1 MFEASGRHVAVSL
14 LMSLPMEDEMNMILR
29 QRNGYPLRPTLFA
42 NLFDSM
48 LEDLMTPAA
57 ESSRDA
63 NSFSPRIDVIEKEN
77 GYQVEADLPGV
88 TKNDVKVSVDGQRV
102 TIEAEVRRE
111 SERKEG
117 ETLMH
122 AERVVRK
129 YLRSFDLPHEVD
141 DAQAVAK
148 LEHGVLTLTLPKKQA
163 AQSRLLQ
170 IQ

>member
-1 MFEASGRHVAVSL
+1 
-14 LMSLPMEDEMNMILR
+14 MNMILR
-29 QRNGYPLRPTLFA
+29 QRNGYPLRPTLFG
-42 NLFDSM
+42 NLLDSM
-48 LEDLMTPAA
+48 MEEFAAPAA
-57 ESSRDA
+57 EAARESGA
-63 NSFSPRIDVIEKEN
+63 FSPRIDVVETEN

-111 SERKEG
+111 TERKEG
-117 ETLMH
+117 QTVMH

-129 YLRSFDLPHEVD
+129 YTRSFELPQEVD
-141 DAQAVAK
+141 DSQAIAK

-163 AQSRLLQ
+163 SQSRRLP

>member
-1 MFEASGRHVAVSL
+1 
-14 LMSLPMEDEMNMILR
+14 MNMILR
-29 QRNGYPLRPTLFA
+29 HRNGYPLRPTLFG
-42 NLFDSM
+42 NLVETM
-48 LEDLMTPAA
+48 LDELMTPAA
-57 ESSRDA
+57 DAARDSGA
-63 NSFSPRIDVIEKEN
+63 FSPRIDVIEAEG

-111 SERKEG
+111 TERKEG
-117 ETLMH
+117 ETVMH

-129 YLRSFDLPHEVD
+129 YARSFELPHEVD
-141 DAQAVAK
+141 DGQAVAK

-163 AQSRLLQ
+163 SQSRQLT

>member
-1 MFEASGRHVAVSL
+1 
-14 LMSLPMEDEMNMILR
+14 MNMILR
-29 QRNGYPLRPTLFA
+29 HRNGYPLRPTLFG
-42 NLFDSM
+42 NLVETM
-48 LEDLMTPAA
+48 LDELMTPAA
-57 ESSRDA
+57 DAARDSGA
-63 NSFSPRIDVIEKEN
+63 VSPRMDVIEAEG

-111 SERKEG
+111 TERKEG
-117 ETLMH
+117 ETVMH

-129 YLRSFDLPHEVD
+129 YARSFELPHEVD
-141 DAQAVAK
+141 DGQAVAK

-163 AQSRLLQ
+163 SQSRQLT

>member
-1 MFEASGRHVAVSL
+1 
-14 LMSLPMEDEMNMILR
+14 MNMILR
-29 QRNGYPLRPTLFA
+29 QRNGYPLRPTLFG
-42 NLFDSM
+42 NLFETMID
-48 LEDLMTPAA
+48 ELMTPAA
-57 ESSRDA
+57 DAARESGA
-63 NSFSPRIDVIEKEN
+63 FSPRIDVIETEG

-111 SERKEG
+111 TERKEG
-117 ETLMH
+117 ETVMH

-129 YLRSFDLPHEVD
+129 YSRSFELPHEVD
-141 DAQAVAK
+141 DTQAVAK

-163 AQSRLLQ
+163 SQSRLLT